1 MDIITTIL
9 GVFTSVSEWFVDAL
23 TSVTTLFYVDGN
35 LTFIGALTIASLALS
50 MATWIIATVRSYLA
64 LKAN

>member
-1 MDIITTIL
+1 MDIITTML
-9 GVFTSVSEWFVDAL
+9 GVFDSVSEWFVGAL
-23 TSVTTLFYVDGN
+23 GDVTKLFYAEGN

-50 MATWIIATVRSYLA
+50 MATWIIATVRSYLS

>member
-1 MDIITTIL
+1 MDIITTML
-9 GVFTSVSEWFVDAL
+9 GVFTSISEWFVNSL
-23 TSVTTLFYVDGN
+23 SGVTDLFYVDGN
-35 LTFIGALTIASLALS
+35 LTFIGALTIASLGLS